1 MAELYRVMVHDPA
14 DIGFE
19 DDSFAE
25 GWTWSRVDVE
35 RDGDVITL
43 TVQAGTTDGYIQK
56 SGLNIDVSTYPYLVV
71 CLKGNGDYHI
81 TVYDGSSWR
90 TVQDW
95 TSAPQ
100 DYEVKIYDLSSVMS
114 GTVTALN
121 IYDGQAPGKKLHVDF
136 VAFSKAQPTLINQNI
151 IELRVHQRESDLD
164 TFELLKDGCTGIT
177 LGHHVRI
184 WLNSVKVFAGIIEE
198 ATPEEGGVLHAS
210 GRCFGQKL
218 LLRTKS
224 ISWSGREVSQ
234 AVKDLVSDIPEITT
248 YNVEAPSPTVTVTKD
263 LKYEYI
269 ADALKDLARH
279 VGSDW
284 EWKLG
289 MGHDLRFRSRN
300 SPNVKT
306 APTTLQEGV
315 NVLRGVKRESDTVQ
329 LYNKVVVIGGS
340 LSNFDNDP
348 DSFTDEGDGS
358 DWTAVDGSVTEDTD
372 NPVYGK
378 CSIKGSWPTYTVQ
391 DLILRIQL
399 DPSGKNLKPFK
410 TLRFHHK
417 TDSTGIE
424 KDPPYLTW
432 IWKVNLKDTSGR
444 NAYKQY
450 LGNTQPPKIFTEVEL
465 NLDEFTCDENFDWEH
480 VEYLEFICDSDAEQG
495 QDEYIWGNYW
505 IDKVHFHT
513 PNVKAEA
520 IDSASVLKHTREYV
534 LRDEKLTDPDFVQ
547 EVAEALLKTLKNTT
561 NHYRVPVSGAPELQ
575 AGVKVNVEIPTHN
588 LSGTYYIA
596 EAEHRLTSNGLVSE
610 ITLEKPAL
618 TLEEILAESIMRRIS
633 LIERGG
639 VE

>member
-1 MAELYRVMVHDPA
+1 MAELYRVMVHNPA

-25 GWTWSRVDVE
+25 GWTWTRVDVE

-43 TVQAGTTDGYIQK
+43 TVQAGTTDGYIEK
-56 SGLNIDVSTYPYLVV
+56 AGLNIDASTYPYLAV
-71 CLKGNGDYHI
+71 CLKGDGDYRVA
-81 TVYDGSSWR
+81 VYDGAWKDVQGWASSP
-90 TVQDW
+90 T
-95 TSAPQ
+95 
-100 DYEVKIYDLSSVMS
+100 DYEVKIYDLSSVTT
-114 GTVTALN
+114 GTITAVRL
-121 IYDGQAPGKKLHVDF
+121 YSGQAEGKKTHYDF
-136 VAFSKAQPTLINQNI
+136 VAFSKAQPIFVQNLV
-151 IELRVHQRESDLD
+151 EVRVHQRESDLD
-164 TFELLKDGCTGIT
+164 TFELLKDGCTGLT

-234 AVKDLVSDIPEITT
+234 AVKDLVSDMPEITT
-248 YNVEAPSPTVTVTKD
+248 YSVETPNPTVTVTKD

-300 SPNVKT
+300 SPNVPT

-315 NVLRGVKRESDTVQ
+315 NVLRGVRRESDTVQ
-329 LYNKVVVIGGS
+329 LYNKVVVIGGAR
-340 LSNFDNDP
+340 SNPSGDP
-348 DSFTDEGDGS
+348 DEWTDQGDAQ
-358 DWTAVDGSVTEDTD
+358 DWTTDPSANISEDQSERAAGT
-372 NPVYGK
+372 
-378 CSIKGSWPTYTVQ
+378 CSIHLSQPETAGVSAMYLKYDFGA
-391 DLILRIQL
+391 
-399 DPSGKNLKPFK
+399 SGIDVAPF
-410 TLRFHHK
+410 TQLRFHHK
-417 TDSTGIE
+417 TDQNGIITE
-424 KDPPYLTW
+424 YGEDWTAETVLE
-432 IWKVNLKDTSGR
+432 DTSNR
-444 NAYKQY
+444 TVSKTY
-450 LGNTQPPKIFTEVEL
+450 LDDVQPPQTLTEVAL
-465 NLDEFTCDENFDWEH
+465 NLQEFTGDANFDWTA
-480 VEYLEFICDSDAEQG
+480 VRYITLKLKTDDGASK
-495 QDEYIWGNYW
+495 IWGQYW
-505 IDKVHFHT
+505 IDKLHFYT
-513 PNVKAEA
+513 PNIKAEA
-520 IDSASVLKHTREYV
+520 VDTTSPINHVREYI
-534 LRDEKLTDPDFVQ
+534 LRDEHLTDPDFIK
-547 EVAEALLKTLKNTT
+547 EAADALLTTLKNTR
-561 NHYRVPVSGAPELQ
+561 NHYRVSVSGAPELQ
-575 AGVKVNVEIPTHN
+575 AGVKVNVEIPSHG